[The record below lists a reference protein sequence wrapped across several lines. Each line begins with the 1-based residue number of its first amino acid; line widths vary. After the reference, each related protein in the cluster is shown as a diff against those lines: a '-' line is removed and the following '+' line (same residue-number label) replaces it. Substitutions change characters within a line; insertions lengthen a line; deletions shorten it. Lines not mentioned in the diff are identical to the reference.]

1 MSKFVPRKSKQ
12 SIISANILKDPSKH
26 IPLLIEDKTK
36 SGFNTF
42 HIRDVSD
49 ITIDKIPIGQYCSYI
64 KLDLKYV
71 GGGIIS
77 GVNMDKKYL
86 QLQPMNNKNI
96 TFSVQFANVM
106 YLFVKKQQDEAKP
119 ITTVESVITTVK
131 PVVVVEEIKKEKV
144 PVEKIPD
151 VDVVAPK
158 KRRGRP
164 RKAPIENPE
173 PKKPRGRPRKA
184 PIENPEPKKPRG
196 RPTKTIFSKNI
207 VDKLISSIFNCKK
220 TTTIANKKSKLDN
233 VIKEYED
240 DYVSCKIEFVKK

>member
-1 MSKFVPRKSKQ
+1 MSNFIPRKSKQ

-151 VDVVAPK
+151 VAPDVVAPK

-173 PKKPRGRPRKA
+173 PKKPRGRP
-184 PIENPEPKKPRG
+184 
-196 RPTKTIFSKNI
+196 TKTIFSKII